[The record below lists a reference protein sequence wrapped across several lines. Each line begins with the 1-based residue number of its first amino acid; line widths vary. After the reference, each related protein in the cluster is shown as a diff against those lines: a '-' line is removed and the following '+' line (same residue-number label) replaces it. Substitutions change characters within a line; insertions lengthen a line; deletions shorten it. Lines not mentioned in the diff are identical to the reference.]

1 MMILILG
8 PTNMGSLGLVGQDD
22 QAFVFEYGQRHRL
35 SNIFEHVSFIWAVHV

>member
-22 QAFVFEYGQRHRL
+22 QAFVFEYGHQL
-35 SNIFEHVSFIWAVHV
+35 SNIREHVSFIWAVRV